1 MLIRSTTFIL
11 FFLLTIGL
19 YAQENKT
26 TLRGTVVDKLTQEP
40 IQFVSVLVLHQK
52 DSSTVTG
59 TVTDKKG
66 KFLVQDM
73 LPGNYIVRYSYIGYE
88 SSGSKSIIITDQQ
101 RDFNLGTVVL
111 SNSTQ
116 QLTDVVITGKK
127 SILNTSIDRKVYNVD
142 QDIISKSGAASDIL
156 KNIPSVEVDIEGNV
170 SLRGSGDV
178 MILINGRPSP
188 LMGKNRAEVL
198 QQIPASSIERI
209 EVITN
214 PGARFRPDGT
224 SGIINIVLKKNNKA
238 GINGMII
245 ANAGNRERSNGS
257 LTLNYNKTRFNTFV
271 TYSIRQDE
279 RNRYNHINR
288 TYFDSVGAISSLYEE
303 FGKLK
308 ARPLSHLLRAGIDYN
323 INEKNSI
330 GITGSNLVNNLTR
343 NDIVNRFY
351 FDKNNQLTDQFDRT
365 RHAPAIENEI
375 DGTIYWQ
382 HNFKKEGHEF
392 RVEGTVSSQ
401 SEDEKNYYAN
411 VYNYPPARTIPD
423 NNWVNQIEKNQQITF
438 DYTNPVS
445 ESKSMSFGYA
455 GSFIQQDIDFYVE
468 DYDTLQNK
476 FIPNNERSNRFLY
489 NETVHA
495 FYGSY
500 QQTIKSFSFS
510 LGLRAEAAYT
520 TVNLKT
526 KDSII
531 DNQYNQLYPT
541 LHLAYAL
548 KKGELQLNYSRRV
561 NRPEGDDMNPF
572 PEYIDPLNLR
582 AGNPKLLPEFIHSI
596 EFGYQVK
603 GKQFS
608 FVPSIYYRY
617 KYNSFTTV
625 TKPLNDS
632 VLLTTRENLSND
644 QSAGVELIF
653 SLNLTK
659 FFSANLSSNI
669 FYNTINASELGF
681 TKKKSIVSNSTN
693 FNSTFTFTPNTQL
706 QISCNY
712 RSARQTAQGQ
722 QNPTFVFNMGARQD
736 LFKKKCTLTVTL
748 SDVFKTLR
756 QKSTISSSYLYQT
769 GINSRDA
776 RIFYIGFSYRFGSS
790 NTKKPAA
797 EKMQFDN
804 NL

>member
-1 MLIRSTTFIL
+1 MHVRFITVILILSISNGL
-11 FFLLTIGL
+11 F
-19 YAQENKT
+19 AQQSKI
-26 TLRGTVVDKLTQEP
+26 TLSGTVVDKITQQP
-40 IQFVSVLVLHQK
+40 IHYVSVMILRQK

-59 TVTDKKG
+59 TLTDKKG
-66 KFLVQDM
+66 RFFVQDM
-73 LPGNYIVRYSYIGYE
+73 LPGNYIVRYSFIGYDT
-88 SSGSKSIIITDQQ
+88 SGSESITITDQQ
-101 RDFNLGTVVL
+101 REFNLGTIVL

-116 QLTDVVITGKK
+116 QLNEVVVTGKK
-127 SILNTSIDRKVYNVD
+127 PMLNTSIDRKVYNVD
-142 QDIISKSGAASDIL
+142 QDIMSKSGAASDIL
-156 KNIPSVEVDIEGNV
+156 KNIPSVEVDIDGNV

-214 PGARFRPDGT
+214 PGARYRPDGT

-238 GINGMII
+238 GINGMLI

-257 LTLNYNKTRFNTFV
+257 ITLNYNKSRFNTFIS
-271 TYSIRQDE
+271 YSVRQDE
-279 RNRYNHINR
+279 RNRYNHIAR
-288 TYFDSVGAISSLYEE
+288 SYFDSVGAVSSFYEE
-303 FGKLK
+303 QGKLK
-308 ARPLSHLLRAGIDYN
+308 ARPLSHLLRAGIDYT

-330 GITGSNLVNNLTR
+330 GISGSNLVNNLTR
-343 NDIVNRFY
+343 NDKVNRFY
-351 FDKNNQLTDQFDRT
+351 FDKTKLLTDQFDRT
-365 RHAPAIENEI
+365 RHAPAIEHEI
-375 DGTIYWQ
+375 DGTVYWQ
-382 HNFKKEGHEF
+382 HNFKKDGHEF
-392 RVEGTVSSQ
+392 RIEGTASSQ
-401 SEDEKNYYAN
+401 REDEKNYYAN
-411 VYNYPPARTIPD
+411 IYNFPPARTIPD
-423 NNWVNQIEKNQQITF
+423 NNWVNQVEKNQQLTF
-438 DYTNPVS
+438 DYTNPIS
-445 ESKSMSFGYA
+445 ENKTMGLGYA

-468 DYDTLQNK
+468 DFDTAQNK
-476 FIPNNERSNRFLY
+476 FIPNKDRSNRFLY
-489 NETVHA
+489 HEIVHA
-495 FYGSY
+495 FYGTYEQSL
-500 QQTIKSFSFS
+500 QSFSFS
-510 LGLRAEAAYT
+510 IGLRAEAAYT
-520 TVNLKT
+520 NVNLKT
-526 KDSII
+526 NDSVIG
-531 DNQYNQLYPT
+531 NEYYRLYPT
-541 LHLAYAL
+541 LHLAYEL

-561 NRPEGDDMNPF
+561 NRPEGDDLNPF

-582 AGNPKLLPEFIHSI
+582 AGNAKLLPEFIHSI
-596 EFGYQVK
+596 EFGYQIK

-644 QSAGVELIF
+644 QSAGLELIF

-669 FYNTINASELGF
+669 FYNTINASGLGF
-681 TKKKSIVSNSTN
+681 AEKRSIVSNSTN

-712 RSARQTAQGQ
+712 RSARQTAQGK
-722 QNPTFVFNMGARQD
+722 QNATFVFNMGARQD
-736 LFKKKCTLTVTL
+736 LFKKKCTVTATL

-756 QKSTISSSYLYQT
+756 QKSTISSSYLQQT

-790 NTKKPAA
+790 NSKKPAT